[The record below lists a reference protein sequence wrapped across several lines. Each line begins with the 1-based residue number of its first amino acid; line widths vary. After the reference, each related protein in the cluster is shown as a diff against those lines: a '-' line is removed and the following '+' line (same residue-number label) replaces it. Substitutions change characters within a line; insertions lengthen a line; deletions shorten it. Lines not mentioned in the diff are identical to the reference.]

1 MRTILSGPV
10 TQAHIDDADLMA
22 DIVPTSYVTN
32 GLSEPPKNSK
42 LPVEVFPICM
52 MQPEYSRVQA
62 RDYTLTLNADALICV
77 GDNPHLVTLA
87 KKYDLLV
94 YEAT

>member
-1 MRTILSGPV
+1 
-10 TQAHIDDADLMA
+10 
-22 DIVPTSYVTN
+22 
-32 GLSEPPKNSK
+32 
-42 LPVEVFPICM
+42 M